1 MNYTEIL
8 DIEQWQQI
16 LASSNEHPVV
26 VLKHSTTCPISAAAY
41 REFTSEALQ
50 NAYLVKVIEHRDV
63 SNEIAKDLQVQH
75 ASPQV
80 IVIKDGQA
88 TWQATHYHVTAKA
101 IKEALA

>member
-1 MNYTEIL
+1 MNYIEIM

-50 NAYLVKVIEHRDV
+50 NAYLVKVIEQRNV

-80 IVIKDGQA
+80 IVIENGQA
-88 TWQATHYHVTAKA
+88 TWQATHYHITTQA

>member
-16 LASSNEHPVV
+16 LATSNEHPVIV
-26 VLKHSTTCPISAAAY
+26 FKHSTTCPISAAAY
-41 REFTSEALQ
+41 REFTSVEYVH
-50 NAYLVKVIEHRDV
+50 AYLVKVIERRNV

-80 IVIKDGQA
+80 IVIQNGQA
-88 TWQATHYHVTAKA
+88 TWQATHYHITAKDL
-101 IKEALA
+101 KETLV

>member
-1 MNYTEIL
+1 MNYTEII

-16 LASSNEHPVV
+16 LAKTNEHPVV

-88 TWQATHYHVTAKA
+88 TWQATHYNVTAKA

>member
-16 LASSNEHPVV
+16 LASSNEYPIV

-41 REFTSEALQ
+41 HEYTSEALP
-50 NAYLVKVIEHRDV
+50 NAYLVKVIEQRDV

-75 ASPQV
+75 ASPQA
-80 IVIKDGQA
+80 IVIQNGQA
-88 TWQATHYHVTAKA
+88 TWQATHFHIKA
-101 IKEALA
+101 SALNEALA

>member
-16 LASSNEHPVV
+16 LATSNEHPIV

-88 TWQATHYHVTAKA
+88 TWQATHHHITAKA

>member
-16 LASSNEHPVV
+16 LASSNEHPIV

-41 REFTSEALQ
+41 HEYTSEALQ
-50 NAYLVKVIEHRDV
+50 NAYLVKVIEQRDV

-75 ASPQV
+75 ASPQA
-80 IVIKDGQA
+80 IVIQNGQA
-88 TWQATHYHVTAKA
+88 TWQATHHHITANA
-101 IKEALA
+101 LIEALA